1 MLHALI
7 IFAVIYLVL
16 RFFMGVT
23 HLILDLVLAALVIWF
38 VLRLF

>member
-7 IFAVIYLVL
+7 VFSVIYIIL
-16 RFFMGVT
+16 RFLLGVT
-23 HLILDLVLAALVIWF
+23 HLILDLVLAGLVIWF